1 MDLNLYLGL
10 PRRRRHRESDLGS
23 DLSLMNSASLSP
35 EMSNNQSIQ
44 SQSQSQGQSFP
55 SISQLG
61 QQEGEM
67 TIPHDA
73 LHDLEYNPYLLS
85 SYGQDSE
92 TLNPVLG
99 EPQTLVVVGDDH
111 HPPYLA
117 DYVESA
123 HDSVSTEAMVLGGS
137 SSNNNDVELLQGSS
151 NNNLLE
157 YVPYPTS
164 TMMSYVSGSPLL
176 VAQQTSGLEVL
187 EEESNAH
194 VPYITS
200 LPTMGVNNS
209 DSSST
214 RAVAEGS
221 GFCPFQDG
229 APEGGSF
236 QRVLLQCPEFRFR
249 RLIEA
254 NRRLGFRR
262 FRTGVD
268 GSELGAE
275 HEFSDSRDAEGSG
288 AVNGVM
294 DKGNVERVIAEELE
308 EGEGKDLSVGAA
320 GFDCNVCLEVARE
333 PVVTSCGHL
342 FCWPCLYQW
351 LHLHSDHKECPV
363 CKGEVIESTIT
374 PIYGRGSSE
383 KEVNTKEGD
392 EEQGNSSLKIP
403 PRPHARRYESLRQR
417 FRRPL
422 LRRLR
427 EEIGS
432 WRFLLDEEMHRQ
444 VEDLEERNMA
454 PASVLARR
462 AVTRAMATRLPREGS
477 LESGLNLEGS
487 GPSNT
492 TPVVLDGDIVPDGL
506 HGLGSRSTPPAL
518 ARRGVDF
525 WRRFAS
531 YSFPSDRLAAIAADL
546 SNMVGGRRANS
557 GSNPG
562 ASASTSV
569 TPPVPDPVNV
579 QPLESAVAA
588 DQASASSTI
597 AVIQGDSGHPIDAT
611 SELDNAGTSRLL
623 RRRRRNAAPGSLDV
637 DGVHPASKR
646 RRLN

>member
-1 MDLNLYLGL
+1 
-10 PRRRRHRESDLGS
+10 
-23 DLSLMNSASLSP
+23 
-35 EMSNNQSIQ
+35 MSNNQSLQSQSQ

-61 QQEGEM
+61 QQQGEM
-67 TIPHDA
+67 MIPHDA
-73 LHDLEYNPYLLS
+73 LHDLEYNPYS
-85 SYGQDSE
+85 PSYGQDSE
-92 TLNPVLG
+92 TLNPILG
-99 EPQTLVVVGDDH
+99 ESQTLGVVVVGDDDDDD
-111 HPPYLA
+111 HPPYLPH
-117 DYVESA
+117 YVESA
-123 HDSVSTEAMVLGGS
+123 HDSISTEAMVLGGS
-137 SSNNNDVELLQGSS
+137 SSNNDVEFLQGSS
-151 NNNLLE
+151 NNNLE
-157 YVPYPTS
+157 YVPYPMA
-164 TMMSYVSGSPLL
+164 TMMSYVNGSPSM
-176 VAQQTSGLEVL
+176 VVRQTSELEVL
-187 EEESNAH
+187 EEQNNAH
-194 VPYITS
+194 VPYIPS
-200 LPTMGVNNS
+200 SPTMDVNNS

-214 RAVAEGS
+214 RVVAEGS

-229 APEGGSF
+229 AHEGSF

-268 GSELGAE
+268 SSELGVLSLGGR
-275 HEFSDSRDAEGSG
+275 HEFSDSRDAENAEGSG
-288 AVNGVM
+288 AVNDVT
-294 DKGNVERVIAEELE
+294 DKANVERVIAEELE

-383 KEVNTKEGD
+383 KEVKKKEGD
-392 EEQGNSSLKIP
+392 EEQGDSK
-403 PRPHARRYESLRQR
+403 
-417 FRRPL
+417 
-422 LRRLR
+422 
-427 EEIGS
+427 
-432 WRFLLDEEMHRQ
+432 MHRQ
-444 VEDLEERNMA
+444 VEDLEERNVA

-477 LESGLNLEGS
+477 LDNGLNLGGS

-492 TPVVLDGDIVPDGL
+492 TAATLDGDIMPDGL

-569 TPPVPDPVNV
+569 NPPGPDSVNV

-588 DQASASSTI
+588 DQVSASSTI
-597 AVIQGDSGHPIDAT
+597 AVIQGDTGRPIDAT
-611 SELDNAGTSRLL
+611 SEPNSAGTSRLL
-623 RRRRRNAAPGSLDV
+623 RRRRRNAVPGSLDV